1 MERSVALVPI
11 AVLRT
16 CGLERAKLR
25 TGQRHLTDV
34 ARPGAGKFPA
44 RNGLAEQQVR
54 HRLTTA
60 RAGGP
65 DHHPGLRLDAFE
77 LGRPPGHHRR
87 HERRAGGEHRF
98 EQALLAA
105 GQIETGLRDVLA
117 DHDLRFAEHRHDNIG
132 GTRADRCR
140 ARKDSAG
147 GPSTAIAPVS
157 RPSGNSPLVAQERHR
172 ALGGIAQIGREVM
185 RGGSSRGN
193 TRGRTGRSIDGPG

>member
-11 AVLRT
+11 AVLRP

-54 HRLTTA
+54 HRLATA

-77 LGRPPGHHRR
+77 LDRPPGHHRQ

-105 GQIETGLRDVLA
+105 GQIETGPRDVLA

-132 GTRADRCR
+132 GTHADRCR
-140 ARKDSAG
+140 ARARTVQGLSRRAEHGDRARVTAERQQPPSLRRSVIVRSA
-147 GPSTAIAPVS
+147 AS
-157 RPSGNSPLVAQERHR
+157 R
-172 ALGGIAQIGREVM
+172 
-185 RGGSSRGN
+185 
-193 TRGRTGRSIDGPG
+193 RSAAK